1 MKYQKI
7 GVFVT
12 GGIAAYK
19 VPQLVRDFI
28 KSGFEVRV
36 VMTKSA
42 TDFVTPLTLATV
54 SKNPVLV
61 DEAGISNDAKHI
73 EHVSVAHWMDLAIVV
88 PATANTIAKLAV
100 GMADNLVTATLLA
113 FNGPKL
119 LVPAMN
125 DQMWLNK
132 QTQANVAHLSE
143 FGFAILPP
151 ATGQLAEGYA
161 AVGRMPELDVITLF
175 IKSFREDKIL
185 TGKKILVSAG
195 GTTEPIDPVRYL
207 TNRSSGKTGTAL
219 ANAAAALGASV
230 TLVTTKSLPVL
241 PSVNVLQV
249 SSTTEMHEQMIASFT
264 ESDVTIMA
272 AAVSDFRPESASL
285 TKIKKESGSSTLDL
299 SLIQNPDIL
308 ADLGGKKV
316 SGQYLVG
323 FAAETNDLLE
333 NARTKL
339 TKKNSD
345 LIIANNVSE
354 GHGFDKAQ
362 NEVTLITQSDQ
373 KQLPEADKLALSF
386 DILDFIAQQINH

>member
-113 FNGPKL
+113 FNGTKL

-125 DQMWLNK
+125 D
-132 QTQANVAHLSE
+132 
-143 FGFAILPP
+143 
-151 ATGQLAEGYA
+151 
-161 AVGRMPELDVITLF
+161 
-175 IKSFREDKIL
+175 
-185 TGKKILVSAG
+185 
-195 GTTEPIDPVRYL
+195 
-207 TNRSSGKTGTAL
+207 
-219 ANAAAALGASV
+219 
-230 TLVTTKSLPVL
+230 
-241 PSVNVLQV
+241 
-249 SSTTEMHEQMIASFT
+249 
-264 ESDVTIMA
+264 
-272 AAVSDFRPESASL
+272 
-285 TKIKKESGSSTLDL
+285 
-299 SLIQNPDIL
+299 
-308 ADLGGKKV
+308 
-316 SGQYLVG
+316 
-323 FAAETNDLLE
+323 
-333 NARTKL
+333 
-339 TKKNSD
+339 
-345 LIIANNVSE
+345 
-354 GHGFDKAQ
+354 
-362 NEVTLITQSDQ
+362 
-373 KQLPEADKLALSF
+373 
-386 DILDFIAQQINH
+386 